1 MTQVTEFAI
10 VKRIMAKLQLGDAGK
25 LGSFFAKQVKNAE
38 KAIRDLERNKVT
50 LKNQYND
57 DVQDVKDQIEDA
69 TEALNDAYENVSPE
83 DVKNNAAML
92 KFEETYWNNVNYAK
106 RKVESLEDRL
116 KELKEDHKEEIK
128 DIDGEIALHKE
139 RIEEVKKQR

>member
-1 MTQVTEFAI
+1 MSTQVTEFAI
-10 VKRIMAKLQLGDAGK
+10 VKAIMVKLQLGDAGK

-38 KAIRDLERNKVT
+38 KSIRDLDRNKTT

-69 TEALNDAYENVSPE
+69 NEALVDAYENVSPD

-92 KFEETYWNNVNYAK
+92 KFEDTYWGNVQYAK
-106 RKVESLEDRL
+106 NKVEGLEARL
-116 KELKEDHKEEIK
+116 KELKEDHKDEIK
-128 DIDGEIALHKE
+128 DIDDEIVLHKE
-139 RIEEVKKQR
+139 RIEVLKGK